1 MNKKEIIELVNNQLA
16 IDLNCKKEDFY
27 KEGIIYTD
35 VVNNDKQRKCIR
47 ENPYVELVTMGQA
60 CVITVDNKLK
70 ESGIQAKHE
79 IYSGEKE
86 TCVWASENWD
96 FLLSM

>member
-70 ESGIQAKHE
+70 EKISKISK
-79 IYSGEKE
+79 IYQNRKNS
-86 TCVWASENWD
+86 
-96 FLLSM
+96 LLRTK